1 MKTEKQIRDK
11 IEHLKL
17 MIEKD
22 PDKSGLC
29 NKWIDAMNW
38 VLEEYCLGIDCGWC
52 SNTECINM

>member
-22 PDKSGLC
+22 PDKSELY

-38 VLEEYCLGIDCGWC
+38 TLEEYCLGIDCAWC
-52 SNTECINM
+52 SNAECINM